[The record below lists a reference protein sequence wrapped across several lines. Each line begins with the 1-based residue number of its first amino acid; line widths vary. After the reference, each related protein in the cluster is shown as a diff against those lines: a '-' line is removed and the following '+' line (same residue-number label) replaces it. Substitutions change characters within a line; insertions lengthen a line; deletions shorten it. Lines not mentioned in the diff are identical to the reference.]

1 MSLRILYLSNLSI
14 SELIF
19 FSLFLVKK
27 RLNFRVLSLANNF
40 NSKLIQGGFRR
51 RKNREDY
58 LAKID
63 RMLRLETKY
72 LINHRVLKI
81 GRDYSGFGAV
91 HPSGKSPISLMISL
105 WVVQV
110 PRIASGVPIP
120 PALGSPHGPKKWLA
134 GAPVVL
140 DLLPK

>member
-1 MSLRILYLSNLSI
+1 
-14 SELIF
+14 
-19 FSLFLVKK
+19 
-27 RLNFRVLSLANNF
+27 
-40 NSKLIQGGFRR
+40 
-51 RKNREDY
+51 
-58 LAKID
+58 
-63 RMLRLETKY
+63 MLRLETKY
-72 LINHRVLKI
+72 LINHRELNN
-81 GRDYSGFGAV
+81 YSGFGAV
-91 HPSGKSPISLMISL
+91 HPSGRSPISLMISL